1 MASGNISSYA
11 RVLNGPHQLEKIQTF
26 NELAAT
32 RQLLRRRGIM
42 HERKQV
48 PERNKR
54 EAIKKQN
61 ELGPI
66 CREHVDIDKGLAHII
81 TLKVPQ

>member
-1 MASGNISSYA
+1 
-11 RVLNGPHQLEKIQTF
+11 
-26 NELAAT
+26 
-32 RQLLRRRGIM
+32 M